1 MELASP
7 TQVGD
12 RYVPQ
17 IIPNIT
23 FDELYL
29 SPTKRVNVSLI
40 QRGSWSENSFMEY
53 IPPKLE
59 VYTFFTVKEYFFIF
73 WCILILQSLTIMI
86 AKNFISDQFK
96 NLKWHEKI
104 FHTIECINF
113 AFPHHDWDHEDG
125 DGHQHYQRMLANKKE
140 VKINL
145 LINTIFNLILL
156 FPLPILC
163 KILVLLF
170 PLSTF

>member
-40 QRGSWSENSFMEY
+40 QRGSWSKNSFMEY

-59 VYTFFTVKEYFFIF
+59 VYTFFYSKGIF
-73 WCILILQSLTIMI
+73 L
-86 AKNFISDQFK
+86 
-96 NLKWHEKI
+96 H
-104 FHTIECINF
+104 
-113 AFPHHDWDHEDG
+113 
-125 DGHQHYQRMLANKKE
+125 
-140 VKINL
+140 
-145 LINTIFNLILL
+145 
-156 FPLPILC
+156 
-163 KILVLLF
+163 ILVHID
-170 PLSTF
+170 STKFDYYHGKTFYQSSIQKFEMA